1 MSSWQLF
8 VELLQLGTNL
18 GGIIFRSCRR
28 HWCLSV
34 SQFLDTASC
43 GFCCRVSWG
52 DFAAEWDDGTGRLG
66 LIAVKLLII
75 GVFLFITGPTSTHA
89 LANAALVSG
98 VRPKNSDDD
107 STDDADSA

>member
-52 DFAAEWDDGTGRLG
+52 DFAAAWDDGTGRLG
-66 LIAVKLLII
+66 AHCGQTVDHWRVLIYHRPDLDPCAGKCSF
-75 GVFLFITGPTSTHA
+75 GVWCAPEEF
-89 LANAALVSG
+89 
-98 VRPKNSDDD
+98 R
-107 STDDADSA
+107 